1 MEKLAQKKTYS
12 AMARET
18 RERGDTADAE
28 LNDKLADEDGEKA
41 QAHAEKSQK
50 MVNYERYWR
59 AEKAAY
65 LEHGKNKKKNK
76 K

>member
-1 MEKLAQKKTYS
+1 M
-12 AMARET
+12 
-18 RERGDTADAE
+18 
-28 LNDKLADEDGEKA
+28 NDKLADEDGEKA

-65 LEHGKNKKKNK
+65 LKYEKNKKKNK